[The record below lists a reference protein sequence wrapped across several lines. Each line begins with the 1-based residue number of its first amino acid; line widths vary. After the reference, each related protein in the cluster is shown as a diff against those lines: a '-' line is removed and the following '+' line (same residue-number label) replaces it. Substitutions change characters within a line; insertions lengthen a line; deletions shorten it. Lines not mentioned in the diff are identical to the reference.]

1 MPVGDKLKSF
11 EAAVKAEDF
20 RERALVKAAKDETA
34 AKVEAARLASERAIN
49 VEYTSLMSSLHQA
62 KAQYLA
68 ATCAEY
74 TAREAYKVVAKALAG
89 APVGPLGLFSQEVVE
104 TKLQLRAATLLVEKK
119 YEDLLVAKAI
129 VDRINSKVE
138 KFTKKHKNLQ
148 LIDDPLDPGVQAKQ
162 DSGAD

>member
-11 EAAVKAEDF
+11 EEAAQAEDC
-20 RERALVKAAKDETA
+20 RDRALVKAAKDETA
-34 AKVEAARLASERAIN
+34 EAARLASERAIN
-49 VEYTSLMSSLHQA
+49 VEYTSLMLSLHQA

-104 TKLQLRAATLLVEKK
+104 SKLQLRAATLLVEKK
-119 YEDLLVAKAI
+119 YEDLLVAKAT
-129 VDRINSKVE
+129 VDRINTKVE

-148 LIDDPLDPGVQAKQ
+148 LIDDSLDPLVLLA
-162 DSGAD
+162 